1 MVECAQPSHE
11 LVATVECFYSRGPQ
25 AAMGCRGK
33 QTKGQRKAMV
43 FPQSDVTE
51 EGQGQG
57 QQRPGILGI
66 VAGVSSGY
74 PEIRQL
80 NNLCFI
86 WLGMKPV
93 VSC

>member
-33 QTKGQRKAMV
+33 QTKGQRKAVV

-51 EGQGQG
+51 EGS
-57 QQRPGILGI
+57 RS
-66 VAGVSSGY
+66 AEARYSGNC
-74 PEIRQL
+74 RWSFQ
-80 NNLCFI
+80 
-86 WLGMKPV
+86 WLPRD
-93 VSC
+93 